1 MGRSAH
7 EIKLSKLS
15 MEIRFFI
22 DIEESSK
29 AMIGKFESPRCGGS
43 GSESGCGF
51 ETFCLNVSQLVPV
64 GTF

>member
-7 EIKLSKLS
+7 EIKGSTSKPSTLS

-43 GSESGCGF
+43 GC
-51 ETFCLNVSQLVPV
+51 
-64 GTF
+64 